1 MKLKFLTPV
10 ISSVILSA
18 ALILPTLSY
27 ADDTDSS
34 RTEPKTYAK
43 DALITTKIKA
53 KLAKGDSIKSLAKV
67 SVDTV
72 NNGDVTLTGTARSDK
87 EISKAEMIAKHTTGV
102 KHVYN
107 KIELKKDD

>member
-18 ALILPTLSY
+18 TLLLPTLSY
-27 ADDTDSS
+27 ADDVDSN
-34 RTEPKTYAK
+34 RTEPKTYVK
-43 DALITTKIKA
+43 DALITAKIKA
-53 KLAKGDSIKSLAKV
+53 KLAKV

-72 NNGDVTLTGTARSDK
+72 NNGDVTLTGTAQSDK
-87 EISKAEMIAKHTTGV
+87 AISKAEMIAKHTTGV
-102 KHVYN
+102 KHVDN

>member
-1 MKLKFLTPV
+1 MTGVQTCALP
-10 ISSVILSA
+10 IL
-18 ALILPTLSY
+18 
-27 ADDTDSS
+27 
-34 RTEPKTYAK
+34 
-43 DALITTKIKA
+43 
-53 KLAKGDSIKSLAKV
+53 
-67 SVDTV
+67 DTV